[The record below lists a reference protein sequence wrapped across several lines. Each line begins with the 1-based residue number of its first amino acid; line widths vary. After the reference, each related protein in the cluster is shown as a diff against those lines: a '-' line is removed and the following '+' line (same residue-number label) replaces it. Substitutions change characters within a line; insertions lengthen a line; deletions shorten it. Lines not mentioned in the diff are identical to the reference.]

1 MSAVYNRFSPI
12 VYGLAVIT
20 IIAAIIVALRP
31 KTSMENYKEE
41 ESWAKKYWWAILGL
55 SIIAFIIISS
65 FIYFLFNKK
74 DGNAE
79 MVRLNL
85 NLK

>member
-1 MSAVYNRFSPI
+1 MSAVYTRFSPI
-12 VYGLAVIT
+12 VYGLAAIT
-20 IIAAIIVALRP
+20 IVATIIVALRP
-31 KTSMENYKEE
+31 KTSMEHYNEE
-41 ESWAKKYWWAILGL
+41 ESWAKKYWWAILAL

-65 FIYFLFNKK
+65 FVYFLFNKK

-85 NLK
+85 R